1 MQEDEGTYLITD
13 DPWKARMQYW
23 LKKAGEASVRT
34 MRFRLKGTHV
44 YYKKVD
50 ERFTISDISDKVA
63 SCTKCISKDLAS
75 EGPYSF
81 LANRAWNPFYYQVD
95 PPERI
100 HTLDEIMGNT
110 SFVTRYSWS
119 LEKLFCRGSGIKGS
133 IPITRGESSI
143 TVPEINS
150 NIVCHV
156 LGKLFILLL
165 IISLLIWFDIPS
177 SALGII
183 IFICVIFLIR
193 LGYSTYRLMGL
204 RKDIVN
210 DESPALYKYWET
222 YVHSRP
228 KDGLTIACIFL
239 EVVFL
244 YILPLIYLCFSNP
257 PAAVVSN
264 LYVPDCSAYLCL
276 ISF

>member
-13 DPWKARMQYW
+13 DPWKARVTYW

-34 MRFRLKGTHV
+34 TRFRLKGTHV

-50 ERFTISDISDKVA
+50 ERYTISDVSDKVA

-75 EGPYSF
+75 ESPYSF
-81 LANRAWNPFYYQVD
+81 LANRAWNPFYDQVD

-119 LEKLFCRGSGIKGS
+119 LEKLFCRGSGIRGS
-133 IPITRGESSI
+133 IPITRGDSSI

-150 NIVCHV
+150 NIFCHV
-156 LGKLFILLL
+156 LGKIFILLL

-228 KDGLTIACIFL
+228 KDGLTIAYIFL
-239 EVVFL
+239 EVVLL

-257 PAAVVSN
+257 PAACVSN
-264 LYVPDCSAYLCL
+264 LDESD
-276 ISF
+276 

>member
-1 MQEDEGTYLITD
+1 MESILLSS
-13 DPWKARMQYW
+13 R
-23 LKKAGEASVRT
+23 S
-34 MRFRLKGTHV
+34 
-44 YYKKVD
+44 
-50 ERFTISDISDKVA
+50 
-63 SCTKCISKDLAS
+63 
-75 EGPYSF
+75 
-81 LANRAWNPFYYQVD
+81 
-95 PPERI
+95 PERI

-244 YILPLIYLCFSNP
+244 YILPLIYLCFNNP
-257 PAAVVSN
+257 PAACVSN
-264 LYVPDCSAYLCL
+264 LVCQTDWHTYV
-276 ISF
+276 